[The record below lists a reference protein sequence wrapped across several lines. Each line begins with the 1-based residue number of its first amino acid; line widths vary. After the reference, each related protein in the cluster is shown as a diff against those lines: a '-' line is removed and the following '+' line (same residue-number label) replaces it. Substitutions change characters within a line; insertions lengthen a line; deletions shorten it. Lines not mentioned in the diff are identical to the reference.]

1 MADHDSK
8 ECFFFEEFSSIYLHH
23 LDEEFLGRADESNF

>member
-8 ECFFFEEFSSIYLHH
+8 ECFFEEFSSIYLHH
-23 LDEEFLGRADESNF
+23 LDEEFLGNADESNF